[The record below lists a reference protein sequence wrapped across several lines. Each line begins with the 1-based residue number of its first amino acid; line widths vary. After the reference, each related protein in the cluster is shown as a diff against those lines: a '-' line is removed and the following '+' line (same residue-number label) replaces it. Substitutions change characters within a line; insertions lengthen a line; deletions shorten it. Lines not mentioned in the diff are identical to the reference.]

1 MVNQSESAKG
11 TVSLFLQKHV
21 TQEQYEGSDF
31 SASPVCVCVCVCV
44 CVFSHVRLHV
54 IPWTVACQ
62 APLSVFLAR
71 ILEWVAIFSSR
82 GSSQLRD

>member
-31 SASPVCVCVCVCV
+31 SASPVCVCVCVCFQS
-44 CVFSHVRLHV
+44 CPTPCDPMDCGL
-54 IPWTVACQ
+54 P
-62 APLSVFLAR
+62 
-71 ILEWVAIFSSR
+71 
-82 GSSQLRD
+82 GSSVRYPGKNTGVGCHFLLQGIFPTKGLD